1 MARLVRE
8 TLPLN
13 LKQFLVVTKIL
24 THAIKHRGKTA
35 VEAEDQ
41 MLLAVAGE
49 GGVGKTR
56 VIKAVE
62 RGFELLQR
70 KEEVIKLAPTGA
82 AAYNIRGRTL
92 HTALAIDVFDR
103 PRQTIKPQVQSLWQ
117 GRSTLFV
124 DEISMV
130 SLPMLNTI
138 NQQCSKICSV
148 GQDAT
153 AALPVVVFMG
163 DFHQFAPISAQ
174 PLWQTPKIPRA
185 VLGKAI
191 WDRFTDV
198 VTWTSL
204 HAQQWKILLRRR
216 LVRQHDDCA
225 FQGLLRRAKSGTITA
240 EDVDLLNKQ
249 VATSSPA
256 LRRHRLRLHH
266 EVEQAPPPDEPL
278 PDATLRRGP

>member
-1 MARLVRE
+1 
-8 TLPLN
+8 
-13 LKQFLVVTKIL
+13 
-24 THAIKHRGKTA
+24 
-35 VEAEDQ
+35 
-41 MLLAVAGE
+41 
-49 GGVGKTR
+49 
-56 VIKAVE
+56 
-62 RGFELLQR
+62 
-70 KEEVIKLAPTGA
+70 
-82 AAYNIRGRTL
+82 
-92 HTALAIDVFDR
+92 
-103 PRQTIKPQVQSLWQ
+103 
-117 GRSTLFV
+117 
-124 DEISMV
+124 MV

-225 FQGLLRRAKSGTITA
+225 FQGLLRRAKSGMITA

-278 PDATLRRGP
+278 PDATLRRGPRPGRLRLPGRPHPHQRKTAEQISWKKLRHSDYDRVVSCKVSYYSHNFLILHKNDIFYIINHLVF